1 MLHKEPRQVCLCLL
15 EIGRIVSKYV
25 YENGWITKKKKE
37 RDFTKNVKGAAFH
50 LFVHSQVWCGASCAG
65 ETGEGDRAGG
75 DSTHDRGAAS
85 SRQNLQCVL
94 PTWRPIPGRGEFY
107 IYREK
112 MRIIAV
118 LNAEQGKLLSSCHSL
133 GEAENELLTQ
143 SVAELQ
149 LITPTSHRWSMC
161 DPVEGEPTLLPLH
174 RCPTGYNSS
183 TADHVTLCRRRVT
196 RCQTDTCRHIARST
210 YSDQLCVCR
219 PPWKRSLFYQL
230 RWENLSH
237 GLMGSNAI
245 SVGWVYFPCG
255 AKQASDTVSA
265 GGVYH

>member
-1 MLHKEPRQVCLCLL
+1 MNRQ
-15 EIGRIVSKYV
+15 
-25 YENGWITKKKKE
+25 KKKKRE
-37 RDFTKNVKGAAFH
+37 RDFTQNVKGAALH

-75 DSTHDRGAAS
+75 DSAHDGGAAS
-85 SRQNLQCVL
+85 GRQNLQRVL
-94 PTWRPIPGRGEFY
+94 PTRRPLPGRGEFWPTAPT
-107 IYREK
+107 YRER

-118 LNAEQGKLLSSCHSL
+118 LNAEQGKVLSSCLSL

-174 RCPTGYNSS
+174 RRPTGENSS

-196 RCQTDTCRHIARST
+196 RSQTDTCRHIARSA
-210 YSDQLCVCR
+210 YSDQLGVCL
-219 PPWKRSLFYQL
+219 PL
-230 RWENLSH
+230 
-237 GLMGSNAI
+237 
-245 SVGWVYFPCG
+245 
-255 AKQASDTVSA
+255 
-265 GGVYH
+265 